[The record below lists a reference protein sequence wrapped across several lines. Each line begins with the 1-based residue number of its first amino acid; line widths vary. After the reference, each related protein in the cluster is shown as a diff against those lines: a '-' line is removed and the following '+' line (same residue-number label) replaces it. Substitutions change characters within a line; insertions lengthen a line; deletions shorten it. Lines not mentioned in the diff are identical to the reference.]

1 MLRALVIFAL
11 FGFSLPAT
19 AQERVDLELVFLQ
32 DASRSIDDVEIK
44 LQREGYA
51 AAITHPDVLD
61 TILGGYYR
69 RIVVTYVEW
78 GDETSQEI
86 VVPWTIIDGPKA
98 AASFAQKLRTAPR
111 LASGPNAIGSAIAK
125 GHDLIEG
132 NAYKGTRKVID
143 FPGDS
148 SYSGGGI
155 YVHEARAAA
164 LADGII
170 INGLAI
176 LCRDCSGRPADIDLE
191 LAFETMIIGGPG
203 SFVVTADGNTSFSK
217 AVLRKLLLEVAAAP
231 TERTARVV
239 PAD

>member
-1 MLRALVIFAL
+1 MLRFVLAIFL
-11 FGFSLPAT
+11 LGHGLPAA
-19 AQERVDLELVFLQ
+19 AQEQVDLELVLLQ

-44 LQREGYA
+44 LQRDGYA
-51 AAITHPDVLD
+51 AGMTHPDVLD

-98 AASFAQKLRTAPR
+98 AAAFARKLRTTPR

-125 GHDLIEG
+125 GHALIES
-132 NAYKGTRKVID
+132 NSYKGTRKVID
-143 FPGDS
+143 FSGDS
-148 SYSGGGI
+148 SWGGGGV
-155 YVHEARAAA
+155 YVHVARAAA

-176 LCRDCSGRPADIDLE
+176 LCRNCSGRPADLDLE

-203 SFVVTADGNTSFSK
+203 AFVVTADGNTSFAK

-231 TERTARVV
+231 GAITARR
-239 PAD
+239 

>member
-1 MLRALVIFAL
+1 MK
-11 FGFSLPAT
+11 
-19 AQERVDLELVFLQ
+19 
-32 DASRSIDDVEIK
+32 IK

-86 VVPWTIIDGPKA
+86 VGPWTIIDGPRTA
-98 AASFAQKLRTAPR
+98 TAFAQKLRMAPR
-111 LASGPNAIGSAIAK
+111 MASGPNAIGSAIAK
-125 GHDLIEG
+125 GHDMIES
-132 NAYKGTRKVID
+132 NAYKGTRKVFD
-143 FPGDS
+143 FSGDS

-155 YVHEARAAA
+155 YIHEARAAA
-164 LADGII
+164 LADGVI

-203 SFVVTADGNTSFSK
+203 SFVVTADGNTSFSE
-217 AVLRKLLLEVAAAP
+217 AVLHKLLL
-231 TERTARVV
+231 
-239 PAD
+239 